1 MIDLKQKAKIRLFY
15 ESNFE
20 SGKEVAARFNVNYR
34 TLMKWVEKEKWQKG
48 YLVESTLK
56 ENTNQELL
64 KKEFGSRLDMQSK
77 KIQENIKNKIENLK
91 DFESLSCEEFNLEL
105 EKISD
110 KLLTSALSAE
120 FIHKN
125 MLESFLYAKH
135 ELKRMSLLRKESQ
148 ANPAIIAMSEKII
161 NMLSNIQK
169 SLYSKDLLEHALNNS
184 NNNLDLKKLS
194 ENELKALAGEIIEIN

>member
-20 SGKEVAARFNVNYR
+20 NGKEVAARFNVNYR

-169 SLYSKDLLEHALNNS
+169 SLYSKDLLEHALNHS

>member
-20 SGKEVAARFNVNYR
+20 NGKEVAARFNVNYR

-48 YLVESTLK
+48 YLVENTLK

-169 SLYSKDLLEHALNNS
+169 SLYSKDLLEHALNHS

>member
-20 SGKEVAARFNVNYR
+20 NGKEVAARFNVNYR

-148 ANPAIIAMSEKII
+148 ANPAIIAMSEKVI

>member
-20 SGKEVAARFNVNYR
+20 NGKEVAARFNVNYR

-48 YLVESTLK
+48 YLVENTLK

-148 ANPAIIAMSEKII
+148 ANPAIIAMSEKVI

-169 SLYSKDLLEHALNNS
+169 SLYSKDLLEHALNHS

>member
-20 SGKEVAARFNVNYR
+20 NGKEVAARFNVNYR

-48 YLVESTLK
+48 YLVENTLK

-148 ANPAIIAMSEKII
+148 ANPAIIAMSEKVI